1 MKNNI
6 FTNKIKT
13 RQKKLIYSSKNYYNY
28 STEDNYP
35 YEVRKENKKC
45 VNNMPFLICTEG
57 SIF

>member
-6 FTNKIKT
+6 FTNKINT
-13 RQKKLIYSSKNYYNY
+13 RQKKLVYSSKNYYNY

-35 YEVRKENKKC
+35 YKVRKENKKC
-45 VNNMPFLICTEG
+45 VSNMRFLICTED